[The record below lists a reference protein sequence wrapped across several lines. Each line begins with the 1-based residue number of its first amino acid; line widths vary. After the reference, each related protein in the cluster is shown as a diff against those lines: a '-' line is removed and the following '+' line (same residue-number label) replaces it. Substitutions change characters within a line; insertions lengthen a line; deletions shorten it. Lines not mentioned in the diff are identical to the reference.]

1 MITNELLSINNNLV
15 TWQTLLFM
23 VCTVSVILWL
33 WALQDI
39 LRSDFKTDIDKLV
52 WVIVVAVLPIVGA
65 VLYLLIGRQQK
76 RDIAAA

>member
-65 VLYLLIGRQQK
+65 VLYLLIGRKQK

>member
-23 VCTVSVILWL
+23 VCTASVILWL

-65 VLYLLIGRQQK
+65 VLYFLIGRKQK
-76 RDIAAA
+76 RDITAA

>member
-33 WALQDI
+33 WALQGI